1 MGDRIRVCRVISR
14 LNIGG
19 PARHVI
25 LLAEGLDPA
34 RFETTLVVG
43 TPEAAEGRLDDLAR
57 ARGIP
62 LVRIPELG
70 REIRPWRDVR
80 AFARLWKL
88 FRELRPDVVHTHAAK
103 GGALGRVAAWLG
115 RVPVRIHTYH
125 GHIFHGYFSPMRTR
139 IFLWI
144 ERLLARI
151 TTRIL
156 VLSEGQRRE
165 ILALGIGRPEQ
176 VAVVPPGL
184 ALDATGDRQ
193 EAHDA
198 LCRELGIPARSQ
210 LVGAVGRLVP
220 IKDHAT
226 FLGAA
231 AIVAAKSPGAHF
243 LLVGGGELEPE
254 LRAQAEG
261 RGLADRVHFLGWR
274 GDLNRIYPAIDLL
287 VFSSRNEG
295 VPAALVEGMAAGT
308 PAVATDVGGIPEM
321 LAPAPF
327 PSVPPSSAGG
337 SGRGGL
343 PWRTRAPATGPL
355 QVLPAPPVAETGGLA
370 PGAAG
375 ILVAPGDAEAMAEAI
390 LLLLGDD
397 GLRHR
402 MGMAARERALERW
415 DPKDLLR
422 GIEELYVALLGAKGG
437 EISCV
442 PS

>member
-1 MGDRIRVCRVISR
+1 MGDRVRICRVISR
-14 LNIGG
+14 LNVGG

-25 LLAEGLDPA
+25 LLAEGLDPV

-43 TPEAAEGRLDDLAR
+43 TPGAAEGRLDDLAR
-57 ARGIP
+57 GRGVH

-70 REIRPWRDVR
+70 REIRPWRDVV
-80 AFARLWKL
+80 ALAKLWKL
-88 FRELRPDVVHTHAAK
+88 FREQGPDIVHTHAAK

-115 RVPVRIHTYH
+115 RVPVRVHTYH
-125 GHIFHGYFSPMRTR
+125 GHIFHGYFSPMKMR

-165 ILALGIGRPEQ
+165 ILGLGIGRPEQ
-176 VAVVPPGL
+176 VTVVPPAL
-184 ALDATGDRQ
+184 ALDGAEDRQ

-198 LCRELGIPARSQ
+198 LCRELGIPAGSQ

-226 FLGAA
+226 FLRAV
-231 AIVAAKSPGAHF
+231 AIVAPKSPAAHF

-254 LRAQAEG
+254 LRAQAGG
-261 RGLADRVHFLGWR
+261 RGLAGRVHFLGWR
-274 GDLNRIYPAIDLL
+274 QDLARIYPAIDLL

-295 VPAALVEGMAAGT
+295 TPAALIEGMAAAT
-308 PAVATDVGGIPEM
+308 PAVATRVGGIPEM
-321 LAPAPF
+321 LALAPDGPEVEPGGPGGRRIQFPGAPRAAAKPA
-327 PSVPPSSAGG
+327 A
-337 SGRGGL
+337 
-343 PWRTRAPATGPL
+343 PL
-355 QVLPAPPVAETGGLA
+355 QLVSS
-370 PGAAG
+370 PGMEAAG

-390 LLLLGDD
+390 LLLLGDE

-415 DPKDLLR
+415 DPRDLLR
-422 GIEELYVALLGAKGG
+422 RIEELYVALLQAKGG
-437 EISCV
+437 EIPCA